1 MRETELNIM
10 KKMMPTS
17 EPVNRIIFHACIALL
32 AMVVLQEDCF
42 AVQMSGAPSLSEI
55 VLFGICSPNELR
67 TGNEPKTSQECVR
80 RYLGAIPQKSWL
92 WGFKPPTSSE
102 DAPTTRR
109 RNIIEQIT
117 VIHGEATRKTADAF
131 GSAMLLWGEWE
142 GMSEGPLAEADYVEQ
157 WLKQRPGTAI
167 EPFLHLFMA
176 HRLRAGYE
184 AAKACHEKGLW
195 PILARRYN
203 DSLRSAHAS
212 GNQLISCIADDLDAQ
227 PFVYLEGQ
235 GRP

>member
-1 MRETELNIM
+1 
-10 KKMMPTS
+10 
-17 EPVNRIIFHACIALL
+17 
-32 AMVVLQEDCF
+32 MVVLHEDCF
-42 AVQMSGAPSLSEI
+42 AAQEPGTSFLSEI
-55 VLFGICSPNELR
+55 VLFGIRSPKELKR
-67 TGNEPKTSQECVR
+67 GKEPKASQDCVL
-80 RYLGAIPQKSWL
+80 RYLAAIPQKSWL

-102 DAPTTRR
+102 DAPTIRR

-131 GSAMLLWGEWE
+131 ASAMPLWGEWE

-157 WLKQRPGTAI
+157 WLNQHPGTAI
-167 EPFLHLFMA
+167 APFLHLIMA
-176 HRLRAGYE
+176 HRFRAGYE
-184 AAKACHEKGLW
+184 AAKAGHEKGLW
-195 PILARRYN
+195 PILARRYR
-203 DSLRSAHAS
+203 DSLRSARAS